1 MIYKIRQFAT
11 FFSAFAIIFLTFSN
25 CTQSV
30 QNTETKRNI
39 CIEKVD
45 SLANML
51 QSTRNLFVFK
61 MDEFIERQ
69 EEMNDNLTKVKFIP
83 ANKLTEENMSD
94 VSQYNAIFNVYK
106 SNSGKYKEVVLEAE
120 NLFYEIKGI
129 EQELKK
135 GKFDKEI
142 DEFLNEYNHLKIELK
157 HNHEETIEVTEKLK
171 SVEPTY
177 MRIAP
182 AVDQI
187 MESNF
192 PTKQ

>member
-1 MIYKIRQFAT
+1 MYKIRQFAT
-11 FFSAFAIIFLTFSN
+11 FFSAFAILFLFFSN
-25 CTQSV
+25 CSQTANNS
-30 QNTETKRNI
+30 ESKREV

-45 SLANML
+45 SLAWML

-69 EEMNDNLTKVKFIP
+69 EEMNENLTKVKFVSG
-83 ANKLTEENMSD
+83 NKLTEENMSD

-135 GKFDKEI
+135 GKFDNEI
-142 DEFLNEYNHLKIELK
+142 DEFLKEYNHLKIELK
-157 HNHEETIEVTEKLK
+157 QNHEETIAVTDKLK
-171 SVEPTY
+171 SVEPTF

-182 AVDQI
+182 AVDLI

-192 PTKQ
+192 PTK

>member
-1 MIYKIRQFAT
+1 MYKIRQFAT
-11 FFSAFAIIFLTFSN
+11 FFSAFAILFLFFSN
-25 CTQSV
+25 CSQTANNS
-30 QNTETKRNI
+30 ESKREV

-45 SLANML
+45 SLAWML

-69 EEMNDNLTKVKFIP
+69 EEMNENLTKVKFVP
-83 ANKLTEENMSD
+83 GNKLTEENMSD

-135 GKFDKEI
+135 GKFDNEI
-142 DEFLNEYNHLKIELK
+142 DEFLKEYNHLKIEFK
-157 HNHEETIEVTEKLK
+157 HNHEETIAVTDKLK
-171 SVEPTY
+171 SVEPTF

-182 AVDQI
+182 AVDLI

-192 PTKQ
+192 PMK

>member
-1 MIYKIRQFAT
+1 MIYKIRQITT
-11 FFSAFAIIFLTFSN
+11 FFSAFAILFLTFSN

-30 QNTETKRNI
+30 QNTETKRSV
-39 CIEKVD
+39 CIQKVD
-45 SLANML
+45 SLAWML
-51 QSTRNLFVFK
+51 QSTRNLFIFK
-61 MDEFIERQ
+61 MDEFVERQ
-69 EEMNDNLTKVKFIP
+69 EEMNENLTKVKFVS

-106 SNSGKYKEVVLEAE
+106 SNAGKYKEVVLEAE
-120 NLFYEIKGI
+120 NLFYEIKGV

-142 DEFLNEYNHLKIELK
+142 NEFLKEYNQLKIELK
-157 HNHEETIEVTEKLK
+157 HNHEETREVTEKLK
-171 SVEPTY
+171 SVEPTF

-182 AVDQI
+182 AVDKI

-192 PTKQ
+192 PAK

>member
-45 SLANML
+45 SLAYML

-157 HNHEETIEVTEKLK
+157 HNHKETIEVTEELK

>member
-11 FFSAFAIIFLTFSN
+11 FFSAFAVLFLTFSN
-25 CTQSV
+25 CSQTAK
-30 QNTETKRNI
+30 NIETKRSI
-39 CIEKVD
+39 CIQKVD
-45 SLANML
+45 SLAWML
-51 QSTRNLFVFK
+51 QSTRNLFIFK
-61 MDEFIERQ
+61 MDEFVERQ
-69 EEMNDNLTKVKFIP
+69 EEMNENLTQVKFVS

-94 VSQYNAIFNVYK
+94 VSQYNAIFKVYK
-106 SNSGKYKEVVLEAE
+106 SNAGKYKEVVLEAE

-142 DEFLNEYNHLKIELK
+142 DAFLKEYNQLKIELK
-157 HNHEETIEVTEKLK
+157 HNHEETVEVTGKLK
-171 SVEPTY
+171 SVEPTF

-182 AVDQI
+182 AVDKI

-192 PTKQ
+192 PSK

>member
-1 MIYKIRQFAT
+1 MIYKIRQITT
-11 FFSAFAIIFLTFSN
+11 FFSAFAILFLTFSN

-30 QNTETKRNI
+30 QSTETKRSV
-39 CIEKVD
+39 CIQKVD
-45 SLANML
+45 SLAWML
-51 QSTRNLFVFK
+51 QSTRNLFIFK
-61 MDEFIERQ
+61 MDEFVERQ
-69 EEMNDNLTKVKFIP
+69 EEMNENLTKVKFVS

-106 SNSGKYKEVVLEAE
+106 SNAGKYKEVVLEAE

-142 DEFLNEYNHLKIELK
+142 DEFVKEYNHLKIELK
-157 HNHEETIEVTEKLK
+157 HNQEETRQVTEKLK
-171 SVEPTY
+171 SVEPTF

-182 AVDQI
+182 AVDKI
-187 MESNF
+187 IESNF
-192 PTKQ
+192 PAK